1 MKTVGI
7 VANIGKA
14 EAVAQSHRIARQ
26 LSRLGVKV
34 YFENDLARALR
45 RADSFDASAPPASLR
60 AIVVLGGD
68 GTMIRT
74 FRSLKE
80 RNLPLL
86 GINLGG
92 LGFLT
97 ELSLAE
103 APRALKLLAD
113 DALPTEQRTTLDCRL
128 RRAGKV
134 LGSYTA
140 LNDVVIGKGG
150 LARVIHLELF
160 LDREYL
166 TGYIADGLIL
176 ATPTGSTAYSLS
188 AQGPIVSPET
198 AALLVTPICPHTLTN
213 RPIIV
218 NDERRASVRLLKGPA
233 DTTLTIDGQVG
244 VPLVAGDEVE
254 AGKGA
259 RSLLLLSP
267 RRSSYF
273 HILRSKLHWG
283 GRTHYVRKAS

>member
-1 MKTVGI
+1 MKNIGI
-7 VANIGKA
+7 VANVSKS
-14 EAVAQSHRIARQ
+14 EAVAQSQRIARY
-26 LSRLGVKV
+26 LSRLGAKV
-34 YFENDLARALR
+34 FFERELARSLR
-45 RADSFDASAPPASLR
+45 RADSFDVASPPAALK

-68 GTMIRT
+68 GTLIRT
-74 FRSLKE
+74 FRCLQEK
-80 RNLPLL
+80 NLPLL

-97 ELSLAE
+97 ELTLAE
-103 APRALKLLAD
+103 AAKALKLLVD
-113 DALPTEQRTTLDCRL
+113 DGLATERRTTLDCCL
-128 RRAGKV
+128 RRGGKV
-134 LGSYTA
+134 LGAYAA

-150 LARVIHLELF
+150 LARVIHLEMF

-166 TGYIADGLIL
+166 TGYIADGLII

-198 AALLVTPICPHTLTN
+198 AALLITPICPHTLTN

-218 NDERRASVRLLKGPA
+218 SDERRAMIRLIKGPA

-254 AGKGA
+254 VGRGV
-259 RSLLLLSP
+259 RSLILLTP
-267 RRSSYF
+267 PRSSYF

-283 GRTHYVRKAS
+283 GRTHYTRKSS